1 MDVRRRDRLLI
12 PALAVGCYLLALL
25 QRPGW
30 AVSDTKIDLHVDP
43 ARFLAD
49 AASPWTTEI
58 SFGHVQSGQYG
69 GYLWPM
75 GPFFALLRELGLS
88 AWVTD
93 RLWLGTLLFLAAWG
107 VVALLDA
114 LLSRRRGVAHVVAAC
129 VYALNP
135 YVVTYADRV
144 SVTLLAYAALP
155 WLLLVVHRGLRPEEV
170 PRDRPRSWRR
180 PLAGRERSWLWPA
193 LFALIVTSSG
203 GGINAAVTAWALVA
217 PLALLVYEPALRF
230 VPWRAAWTFTWR
242 TALLGAITSLWW
254 VVPLAVQSKWGLPF
268 LPYTEQPG
276 TIWGSTS
283 ASESLRLMGFWLSY
297 AGVGY
302 GSTLHPYTDDAV
314 AYLFWAPVIVGSLLL
329 PALALGGFAWTRRW
343 RYAPFF
349 LGLVLLGVLIMMAG
363 FPEGTPLR
371 KGITF
376 AYNHL
381 VSLQTLR
388 TTYKA
393 GPLPAL
399 GLAVLGGMAARVAWA
414 WLGERRSAWR
424 PAVLGVAAIVV
435 VLSAWPFFR
444 GVGVD
449 QQLTWKRIPAAW
461 QQVSDDLDSSLG
473 DDQRAMVLPGQLF
486 SYYTWGGT
494 VDPILPTLSD
504 KPVAVRQVV
513 PFADLRSVD
522 LQWSTDALI
531 SQQRVIGPQLARLL
545 DLESVG
551 SVVTA
556 TDDDR
561 DRSGALD
568 PNAAARQLALAGL
581 GDPDA
586 TYGPSAPRRAQG
598 RDLAPAIT
606 LPQIRRTDLS
616 SRPMVRLAPRSR
628 AAVLDGGAGGIVDW
642 AAFGALPRDEVLR
655 YAADLTRRQIRAFAA
670 AGGPVVISDSNRRR
684 VFVPSQLRANMG
696 ATLSPDD
703 PISADGHQLNPWPE
717 RSTDVQTVAQLSGL
731 RYLRAPFSPQVPQF
745 PEHRP
750 FAAMDGDPSTAWL
763 ADRTL
768 TADRWYLDVGL
779 PRRMDVPYVDL
790 TPYGDERGYVKE
802 VAVNGE
808 RFKVHQG
815 RNRLPVDLHD
825 VDRLRVQ
832 MIDVTDP
839 PPGVDGGA
847 GGIRE
852 LEIPGVH
859 VSEALRP
866 PTVVESAL
874 RGADLRRTPLT
885 YLFQRTRGADPYHRD
900 TIHGP
905 WSAGLTSDAGDAETG
920 LSRIIDPPATRT
932 YTLDAWTSVA
942 DTAPDHELDALV
954 GGRVPGTMDSSSRYE
969 GLPGRRASSAFDDRR
984 GTAWIGGWGAA
995 STDHH
1000 AWIAWTTDTPHTVRR
1015 LTLREPV
1022 QVVRHPTRVRLVVD
1036 GEPGP
1041 ALDVGPGGEVR
1052 LPAPVTGRRFRLV
1065 VLDAAFPAE
1074 AGRAARERD
1083 AVGIA
1088 RIAGP
1093 GIPSAAPRRGG
1104 RFDSGCSLTV
1114 DVGQGQ
1120 TQLRARGSV
1129 RAFDA
1134 GRPLRARGCS
1144 TVALRAGVQ
1153 RLSVPGSGPLRADL
1167 LRMTSAPAKPP
1178 PAVPSAGTVTST
1190 GTPGHGTRDDVRVDV
1205 TRPAWIVLG
1214 ESFTTGWR
1222 ARCDGRS
1229 LGAPVPM
1236 DGYAVAFRVAPGCH
1250 VVDFAFAGN
1259 KPVLWSAIISG
1270 VAALALL
1277 AYALI
1282 ALVRRRGRPGATDE
1296 PGPPLPEPSTARVA
1310 LRWALAWGVAA
1321 ALAGGFVFALRAGVV
1336 IGPLVAFVLWR
1347 GIDAKRLAL
1356 AAGGLL
1362 GIVVPILYLAVPI
1375 RDRGG
1380 YSTSAPMDRIAAHW
1394 VAVAAIVLLALAL
1407 YRALAGAK
1415 AERARRP
1422 SASTPAAARH

>member
-1 MDVRRRDRLLI
+1 VDVRRRDRLLI
-12 PALAVGCYLLALL
+12 PALAVGCFVLALL

-43 ARFLAD
+43 GRFLAD
-49 AASPWTTEI
+49 AAAPWTTDI
-58 SFGHVQSGQYG
+58 SLGHVQSGQYG

-75 GPFFALLRELGLS
+75 GPFFAVLRELGLS
-88 AWVTD
+88 PWLVE
-93 RLWLGTLLFLAAWG
+93 RLWLGTLFFLGAWG
-107 VVALLDA
+107 VVKLLDA
-114 LLSRRRGVAHVVAAC
+114 LLDRQRGLAHVVAAC
-129 VYALNP
+129 AYTLNP
-135 YVVTYADRV
+135 YVVTYTDRV

-155 WLLLVVHRGLRPEEV
+155 WLLLIVHRGV
-170 PRDRPRSWRR
+170 
-180 PLAGRERSWLWPA
+180 RERGWLWPA

-217 PLALLVYEPALRF
+217 PLALLLYEPALRF
-230 VPWRAAWTFTWR
+230 VSWRDAWTFAWR

-297 AGVGY
+297 AGVGF
-302 GSTLHPYTDDAV
+302 GSALHPYTDDATP
-314 AYLFWAPVIVGSLLL
+314 YLFWAPAIIGSLLL
-329 PALALGGFAWTRRW
+329 PALALGGFGWTRRW

-371 KGITF
+371 KGVTF

-399 GLAVLGGMAARVAWA
+399 GLAVLGGLAASAAWG
-414 WLGERRSAWR
+414 WLSARRAAWR
-424 PAVLGVAAIVV
+424 PIVLVAAAAVLVF
-435 VLSAWPFFR
+435 SAWPFFK
-444 GVGVD
+444 GDGVD
-449 QQLTWKRIPAAW
+449 KQLTWKSIPAAW
-461 QQVSDDLDSSLG
+461 TDVSDDLDQSLG
-473 DDQRAMVLPGQLF
+473 DDHRAMVLPGQLF

-531 SQQRVIGPQLARLL
+531 SQQRVIGPQLTRLL
-545 DLESVG
+545 DLQSVG

-568 PNAAARQLALAGL
+568 PNAAARELRLAGL
-581 GDPDA
+581 DEPDA
-586 TYGPSAPRRAQG
+586 TYGPTTAQPAQNG
-598 RDLAPAIT
+598 DLAPT
-606 LPQIRRTDLS
+606 LDLPQVRRQDLPARS
-616 SRPMVRLAPRSR
+616 MVQLVPRDR
-628 AAVLDGGAGGIVDW
+628 AAVVDGSAGGIVDW
-642 AAFGALPRDEVLR
+642 AAFGALPEGEALR
-655 YAADLTRRQIRAFAA
+655 YAADLTPHEIQTYAA
-670 AGGPVVISDSNRRR
+670 AGGPIVISDSNRRR
-684 VFVPSQLRANMG
+684 VFVPSQLRANLG

-703 PISADGHQLNPWPE
+703 PISADGHQLNPWPD
-717 RSTDVQTVAQLSGL
+717 RSTDVQTVAQLTGV

-750 FAAMDGDPSTAWL
+750 FAAMDGDPQTAWL

-779 PRRMDVPYVDL
+779 DHRMDVPTIDL
-790 TPYGDERGYVKE
+790 TPYGDERGRVKE
-802 VAVNGE
+802 VAVNGK
-808 RFKVHQG
+808 RFKVHEG

-825 VDRLRVQ
+825 VDALRISMVD
-832 MIDVTDP
+832 ITDP

-852 LEIPGVH
+852 LSIPGVH
-859 VSEALRP
+859 VTEALRP

-874 RGADLRRTPLT
+874 RGADLQRTPLT
-885 YLFQRTRGADPYHRD
+885 YLFERTRGSDPYHQD

-905 WSAGLTSDAGDAETG
+905 WSAGYAGDEGDAETG
-920 LSRIIDPPATRT
+920 LQRIIDPPATRT
-932 YTLDAWTSVA
+932 WALRAWTSVA
-942 DTAPDHELDALV
+942 DDAPDHALDELV
-954 GGRVPGTMDSSSRYE
+954 GGRVPGEFDSSSRYE
-969 GLPGRRASSAFDDRR
+969 GLPIRRASSAFDTDTN
-984 GTAWIGGWGAA
+984 TAWVGGWGGSAGA
-995 STDHH
+995 T
-1000 AWIAWTTDTPHTVRR
+1000 AWLSWTTPQPRTVRAFR
-1015 LTLREPV
+1015 FVAPAE
-1022 QVVRHPTRVRLVVD
+1022 VVRHPTRVRLEVD
-1036 GEPGP
+1036 GKPGP
-1041 ALDVGPGGEVR
+1041 AVAVGAGGTVT
-1052 LPAPVTGRRFRLV
+1052 LPAPVTGSRFRLD
-1065 VLDAAFPAE
+1065 VLSAAFPH
-1074 AGRAARERD
+1074 GARGPALGRD

-1088 RIAGP
+1088 EVRGA
-1093 GIPSAAPRRGG
+1093 GIPRVAPRRSG
-1104 RFDSGCSLTV
+1104 RFDSTCSLTV
-1114 DVGQGQ
+1114 DVGQAQ
-1120 TQLRARGSV
+1120 TELRTTGTVAD
-1129 RAFDA
+1129 FDA
-1134 GRPLRARGCS
+1134 GRPLPARGCS
-1144 TVALRAGVQ
+1144 TIALRAGQQ
-1153 RLSVPGSGPLRADL
+1153 RLSVPGTGPLRVDL
-1167 LRMTSAPAKPP
+1167 LKMTSAPREPA
-1178 PAVPSAGTVTST
+1178 PAVGSAGKVTST
-1190 GTPGHGTRDDVRVDV
+1190 GTAGRGTRDDVRVDV
-1205 TRPAWIVLG
+1205 TQPAWIVLG

-1222 ARCDGRS
+1222 ATCDGRS

-1236 DGYAVAFRVAPGCH
+1236 DGYAVAFPVEPGCE
-1250 VVDFAFAGN
+1250 VVDFTFAGN
-1259 KPVLWSAIISG
+1259 KPVLYSAIISG
-1270 VAALALL
+1270 VASLALL
-1277 AYALI
+1277 VFAI
-1282 ALVRRRGRPGATDE
+1282 VALVRRRGRVPREEPAT
-1296 PGPPLPEPSTARVA
+1296 PLPDPPTARVA

-1321 ALAGGFVFALRAGVV
+1321 ALVGAFVFALRAGVV
-1336 IGPLVAFVLWR
+1336 IGPVVAFVLWR
-1347 GIDAKRLAL
+1347 GIDAKRLAV

-1362 GIVVPILYLAVPI
+1362 AIVVPILYLAVPI

-1394 VAVAAIVLLALAL
+1394 VAVAAIVLLLLAL
-1407 YRALAGAK
+1407 YRAVAGVK

-1422 SASTPAAARH
+1422 STSTPPAARH